1 MKRFKARKWQNEAIK
16 RALNDASG
24 GIFLEA
30 AGGRGKTLCALE
42 IAKQKK
48 AKKVIVVNNRVS
60 ILNGWEK
67 SYKEFSYDKSFEL
80 VALTDRKLSNIVKEG
95 SKMACD
101 VLIIDEWQNVSSD
114 KNVRAYAK
122 IRRDYTIGLSATP
135 IRKKGQNFYPLE
147 KTLWKKANPN
157 RKFDWELAHGKM
169 VYDAFSYSKTKWA
182 DFRDYESYISNLPNF
197 MRWEEIE
204 KIENAEENNGFK
216 IKFFKKT
223 LPCANP
229 EALKM
234 LDTYNVVTKNGKTA
248 MSKLSFGK
256 TAFERILNQ
265 AGFDIDFPKLKAV
278 NEDTPLLKEID
289 RLIAKAPH
297 EMLIVTKSVQIANII
312 KERNPQIGI
321 WTGTT
326 KKLLDAPIV
335 VATSQTLGV
344 GVDGLQDKFKT
355 LAVLD
360 PVAEDSGEYDDYR
373 QLLWR
378 VTGSRQKHDVNIIE
392 FYFSDEK
399 KAEKEVK

>member
-1 MKRFKARKWQNEAIK
+1 MGSKIKEFKPRKWQEEAIK
-16 RALNDASG
+16 RSINDASG
-24 GIFLEA
+24 GIFLES

-42 IAKQKK
+42 IAKRKK
-48 AKKVIVVNNRVS
+48 AKKVIVINNRLS
-60 ILNGWEK
+60 ILEGWKK
-67 SYKEFSYDKSFEL
+67 SIEEFGYDKVYQIETMTDKTL
-80 VALTDRKLSNIVKEG
+80 VSTIKKGSNP
-95 SKMACD
+95 ACD

-122 IRRDYTIGLSATP
+122 IKRKYTIGLSATP

-147 KTLWKKANPN
+147 KTLWGKANPN

-182 DFRDYESYISNLPNF
+182 DFRNYESYVSNLPNF
-197 MRWEEIE
+197 MRYEEVE
-204 KIENAEENNGFK
+204 KIENAKENNGFK

-234 LDTYNVVTKNGKTA
+234 LNTYNVVTKNGKTA
-248 MSKLSFGK
+248 MSKLAFGK

-265 AGFDIDFPKLKAV
+265 TGFDIDFPKLKAV

-289 RLIAKAPH
+289 RLIKKAPH

-312 KERNPQIGI
+312 KERNPHIGI

-326 KKLLDAPIV
+326 KELLESPII
-335 VATSQTLGV
+335 VATAQTLGV

-355 LAVLD
+355 LVVLD
-360 PVAEDSGEYDDYR
+360 PVEEESGEFDDYR

-378 VTGSRQKHDVNIIE
+378 ITGSRQKHDVNIIE
-392 FYFSDEK
+392 FYFSEGNK
-399 KAEKEVK
+399 C

>member
-1 MKRFKARKWQNEAIK
+1 MKRFKARRWQQEAIK
-16 RALNDASG
+16 RALSDTSWG
-24 GIFLEA
+24 MFLES

-48 AKKVIVVNNRVS
+48 AKKVIVINNRVS
-60 ILNGWEK
+60 ILEGWRK
-67 SYKEFSYDKSFEL
+67 SYEDFGYDNSFEL
-80 VALTDRKLSNIVKEG
+80 VTITDKKLSSLVNSGQKIV
-95 SKMACD
+95 CD
-101 VLIIDEWQNVSSD
+101 LLILDEWQNISSKNCVS
-114 KNVRAYAK
+114 AYKK
-122 IRRDYTIGLSATP
+122 IKRGYTIGLSATP

-157 RKFDWELAHGKM
+157 RKFDWELTHGKM
-169 VYDAFSYSKTKWA
+169 VYDAFSYSKTKWE
-182 DFRDYESYISNLPNF
+182 DFKDYESYVSNLPNF
-197 MRWEEIE
+197 MRYEEVE
-204 KIENAEENNGFK
+204 KIENAKENNGFK

-223 LPCANP
+223 LPVANP

-234 LDTYNVVTKNGKTA
+234 LNTFNVVTKNGKSA

-265 AGFDIDFPKLKAV
+265 TGFDIDFPKLKAI
-278 NEDTPLLKEID
+278 NEDTPLLKEVD
-289 RLIAKAPH
+289 RLIKKAPH

-326 KKLLDAPIV
+326 KELLEAPIV

-355 LAVLD
+355 LVVLD
-360 PVAEDSGEYDDYR
+360 PVDENSGEYDDYR

-378 VTGSRQKHDVNIIE
+378 ITGSRQKHDVNIIE
-392 FYFSDEK
+392 FYFGGNEC
-399 KAEKEVK
+399 

>member
-1 MKRFKARKWQNEAIK
+1 MKEFKARKWQNEAIK
-16 RALNDASG
+16 RSANDESG
-24 GIFLEA
+24 GIFLES

-42 IAKQKK
+42 IAKQKE

-60 ILNGWEK
+60 ILRGWEK
-67 SYKEFSYDKSFEL
+67 SYKEFGYDKSFEL
-80 VALTDRKLSNIVKEG
+80 VALTDKKLSNIVKEG

-122 IRRDYTIGLSATP
+122 IKRNYTIGLSATP

-157 RKFDWELAHGKM
+157 RKFDWQLAHGTM

-182 DFRDYESYISNLPNF
+182 DFRDYESYVDNLPNF
-197 MRWEEIE
+197 MRYEEVE
-204 KIENAEENNGFK
+204 RIENAEENNGFK
-216 IKFFKKT
+216 TKFYKKT

-229 EALKM
+229 EELKM
-234 LDTYNVVTKNGKTA
+234 LNTYNVVTKNGKTA
-248 MSKLSFGK
+248 MSKLAFGK

-265 AGFDIDFPKLKAV
+265 TGFDIDFPKLKAV
-278 NEDTPLLKEID
+278 NEDTPLLKEVD

-321 WTGTT
+321 WTGNA
-326 KKLLDAPIV
+326 KELLNAPIV

-360 PVAEDSGEYDDYR
+360 PVDENSGEYDDYR

-392 FYFSDEK
+392 FYFSGGNEC
-399 KAEKEVK
+399 

>member
-1 MKRFKARKWQNEAIK
+1 MKKFRARKWQEVAIK
-16 RALNDASG
+16 RAINDTSG
-24 GIFLEA
+24 GIFLES

-42 IAKQKK
+42 IAKQKD
-48 AKKVIVVNNRVS
+48 AKKVIIVNNRVS
-60 ILNGWEK
+60 ILSGWEK
-67 SYKEFSYDKSFEL
+67 SYNEFGYDKSFEL
-80 VALTDRKLSNIVKEG
+80 VALTDKKLSNIVKEG

-101 VLIIDEWQNVSSD
+101 VLILDEWQNVSSD

-122 IRRDYTIGLSATP
+122 IKRNYTIGLSATP

-147 KTLWKKANPN
+147 KTLWRKANPN
-157 RKFDWELAHGKM
+157 RKFDWQLAHGKM
-169 VYDAFSYSKTKWA
+169 VYDAFSYSKTKWS
-182 DFRDYESYISNLPNF
+182 DFRDYESYVSNLPNF
-197 MRWEEIE
+197 MRYEEVE
-204 KIENAEENNGFK
+204 RIENAEENNGFK

-229 EALKM
+229 EAMKM
-234 LDTYNVVTKNGKTA
+234 LNTYNVVVKNGKAA
-248 MSKLSFGK
+248 MSKLAFGK

-321 WTGTT
+321 WTGNT
-326 KKLLDAPIV
+326 KELLDAPIV

-355 LAVLD
+355 LAILD
-360 PVAEDSGEYDDYR
+360 PVDENSGEYDDYR

-392 FYFSDEK
+392 FYFNTD
-399 KAEKEVK
+399 KE

>member
-1 MKRFKARKWQNEAIK
+1 MKLWEA
-16 RALNDASG
+16 
-24 GIFLEA
+24 E
-30 AGGRGKTLCALE
+30 GRGKTICALS
-42 IAKQKK
+42 ICK
-48 AKKVIVVNNRVS
+48 AKSADKVIVVNNRVA
-60 ILNGWEK
+60 ILDGWKETVEK
-67 SYKEFSYDKSFEL
+67 FGFDKDFE
-80 VALTDRKLSNIVKEG
+80 VIYITDRALQSRVK
-95 SKMACD
+95 KQKIACD
-101 VLIIDEWQNVSSD
+101 VLILDEWQNISSKNCVS
-114 KNVRAYAK
+114 AYK
-122 IRRDYTIGLSATP
+122 KVKRYYTIGLSATP

-147 KTLWKKANPN
+147 KTIWGRANPN

-216 IKFFKKT
+216 TKFFKKT

-229 EALKM
+229 EALRM
-234 LDTYNVVTKNGKTA
+234 LNTYNVVIKNGKTA

-265 AGFDIDFPKLKAV
+265 TGFDIDFPKLKAT
-278 NEDTPLLKEID
+278 NEDTPLLKEVD

-326 KKLLDAPIV
+326 KELLEAHIV

-355 LAVLD
+355 LVVLD
-360 PVAEDSGEYDDYR
+360 PVDEGSGEYDDYR

-392 FYFSDEK
+392 FYFK
-399 KAEKEVK
+399 

>member
-1 MKRFKARKWQNEAIK
+1 MKEFKARKWQNEAIK
-16 RALNDASG
+16 RSANDESG

-67 SYKEFSYDKSFEL
+67 SYKEFGYDKSFEL
-80 VALTDRKLSNIVKEG
+80 VAITDKKLSSIVKEG

-101 VLIIDEWQNVSSD
+101 VLILDEWQNISSKNCVS
-114 KNVRAYAK
+114 AYK
-122 IRRDYTIGLSATP
+122 KVKRNYTIGLSATP

-157 RKFDWELAHGKM
+157 RKFDWELTHGKM
-169 VYDAFSYSKTKWA
+169 VYDAFAYSKTKWA
-182 DFRDYESYISNLPNF
+182 DFRDYESYVSNLPNF
-197 MRWEEIE
+197 MRYEEIE

-216 IKFFKKT
+216 IKFFKNT

-229 EALKM
+229 DASKM
-234 LDTYNVVTKNGKTA
+234 LSTYNVVTKNGKTA

-265 AGFDIDFPKLKAV
+265 TGFDIDFPKLKAV
-278 NEDTPLLKEID
+278 NEDTPLLKEVD

-297 EMLIVTKSVQIANII
+297 EMLIVTKSVQIAGII

-355 LAVLD
+355 LVVLD
-360 PVAEDSGEYDDYR
+360 PVDENSGEYDDYR

-392 FYFSDEK
+392 IRFKD
-399 KAEKEVK
+399 

>member
-1 MKRFKARKWQNEAIK
+1 MKTFKARKWQEVAIK
-16 RALNDASG
+16 RSLNDTSG

-42 IAKQKK
+42 IAKQRK

-60 ILNGWEK
+60 ILSGWEK
-67 SYKEFSYDKSFEL
+67 SCNEFGYNKSFEL
-80 VALTDRKLSNIVKEG
+80 VAITDKKLSNIVKEG
-95 SKMACD
+95 SKIACD

-122 IRRDYTIGLSATP
+122 IRRNYTIGLSATP

-157 RKFDWELAHGKM
+157 RKFDWQLAHGK
-169 VYDAFSYSKTKWA
+169 VIYDAFSYSKTKWA
-182 DFRDYESYISNLPNF
+182 DFRDYENYISNLPNF
-197 MRWEEIE
+197 MRYEEVE
-204 KIENAEENNGFK
+204 RIENAKENNGFK

-234 LDTYNVVTKNGKTA
+234 LNTYNVVTKNGKTA

-278 NEDTPLLKEID
+278 NEDTPLLKEVD

-326 KKLLDAPIV
+326 KELLEAPIV

-355 LAVLD
+355 LVVLD
-360 PVAEDSGEYDDYR
+360 PVDESSGEYDDYR

-378 VTGSRQKHDVNIIE
+378 VTGSRQKHDVNILEIR
-392 FYFSDEK
+392 FK
-399 KAEKEVK
+399 

>member
-1 MKRFKARKWQNEAIK
+1 MKTFKARKWQEEAIK
-16 RALNDASG
+16 RSLNDTSG
-24 GIFLEA
+24 GIFLES

-42 IAKQKK
+42 IAKQKG

-60 ILNGWEK
+60 ILDGWEK
-67 SYKEFSYDKSFEL
+67 SYKEFGYDKSFEL
-80 VALTDRKLSNIVKEG
+80 VAITDKKLSNIVKCG
-95 SKMACD
+95 TKMVCD
-101 VLIIDEWQNVSSD
+101 VLMIDEWQNVSSD

-122 IRRDYTIGLSATP
+122 IRRNYTIGLSATP

-147 KTLWKKANPN
+147 KTIWGRANPN
-157 RKFDWELAHGKM
+157 RKFDWHLAHGKM
-169 VYDAFSYSKTKWA
+169 VYDAFSYSKTKWS
-182 DFRDYESYISNLPNF
+182 DFRDYESYVSNLPNF
-197 MRWEEIE
+197 MRYEEVE
-204 KIENAEENNGFK
+204 RIENAEENNGFK
-216 IKFFKKT
+216 IKFFKNT

-229 EALKM
+229 EAMKM
-234 LDTYNVVTKNGKTA
+234 LNTYNVVTKNGKTA

-278 NEDTPLLKEID
+278 NEDTPLLKEVD

-321 WTGTT
+321 WTGAT
-326 KKLLDAPIV
+326 KEQLNAPIV

-360 PVAEDSGEYDDYR
+360 PVDEDSGEYDDYR

-392 FYFSDEK
+392 FYF
-399 KAEKEVK
+399 

>member
-1 MKRFKARKWQNEAIK
+1 MKTFKARKWQEVAIK
-16 RALNDASG
+16 RSLNDTSG

-42 IAKQKK
+42 IAKQRK

-60 ILNGWEK
+60 ILSGWEK
-67 SYKEFSYDKSFEL
+67 SCNEFGYNKSFEL
-80 VALTDRKLSNIVKEG
+80 VAITDKKLSNIVKEG
-95 SKMACD
+95 SKIACD

-122 IRRDYTIGLSATP
+122 IRRNYTIGLSATP

-157 RKFDWELAHGKM
+157 RKFDWQLAHGK
-169 VYDAFSYSKTKWA
+169 VIYDAFSYSKTKWA
-182 DFRDYESYISNLPNF
+182 DFRDYENYISNLPNF
-197 MRWEEIE
+197 MRYEEVE
-204 KIENAEENNGFK
+204 RIENAKENNGFK

-234 LDTYNVVTKNGKTA
+234 LNTYNVVTKNGKTA

-278 NEDTPLLKEID
+278 NEDTPLLKEVD

-321 WTGTT
+321 WTGTA
-326 KKLLDAPIV
+326 KELLTAPIV

-360 PVAEDSGEYDDYR
+360 PVDENSGEYDDYR

-378 VTGSRQKHDVNIIE
+378 VTGSRQKHDVNILE
-392 FYFSDEK
+392 FYFK
-399 KAEKEVK
+399 

>member
-1 MKRFKARKWQNEAIK
+1 MKRFKARRWQEEAIK
-16 RALNDASG
+16 RALNDTSG
-24 GIFLEA
+24 GIFLES

-42 IAKQKK
+42 IAKKK
-48 AKKVIVVNNRVS
+48 GAKKVIVVNNRVS
-60 ILNGWEK
+60 ILSGWGK
-67 SYKEFSYDKSFEL
+67 SYNEFGYNKSFEL
-80 VALTDRKLSNIVKEG
+80 VAITDKKLSNIVKEG
-95 SKMACD
+95 SRMACD

-122 IRRDYTIGLSATP
+122 IRRNYTIGLSATP

-197 MRWEEIE
+197 MRYEEVE
-204 KIENAEENNGFK
+204 RIENAEENNGFK
-216 IKFFKKT
+216 TKFYKKT
-223 LPCANP
+223 LPAANP

-234 LDTYNVVTKNGKTA
+234 LNTYNVVVKNGKTA

-265 AGFDIDFPKLKAV
+265 TGFDIDFPKLKAV

-289 RLIAKAPH
+289 RLITKAPH

-326 KKLLDAPIV
+326 KELLDAPIV

-355 LAVLD
+355 LAILD
-360 PVAEDSGEYDDYR
+360 PVDENSGEYDDYR

-378 VTGSRQKHDVNIIE
+378 VTGSRQKHDVNILEIR
-392 FYFSDEK
+392 FK
-399 KAEKEVK
+399 

>member
-1 MKRFKARKWQNEAIK
+1 MKEFKARKWQKEAIK
-16 RALNDASG
+16 RSAIDESG

-60 ILNGWEK
+60 ILSGWEK
-67 SYKEFSYDKSFEL
+67 SYKEFGYDKSFEL
-80 VALTDRKLSNIVKEG
+80 VALTDKKLSSIVKES

-101 VLIIDEWQNVSSD
+101 VLILDEWQNISSKNCVS
-114 KNVRAYAK
+114 AYK
-122 IRRDYTIGLSATP
+122 KVKRKYTIGLSATP

-147 KTLWKKANPN
+147 KTLWKKAEPN

-169 VYDAFSYSKTKWA
+169 VYDAFAYSKTKWA
-182 DFRDYESYISNLPNF
+182 DFRDYESYVSNLPNF
-197 MRWEEIE
+197 MRYEEIE

-216 IKFFKKT
+216 IKFFKNT

-229 EALKM
+229 DALKM
-234 LDTYNVVTKNGKTA
+234 LNTYNVVTKNGKTA

-265 AGFDIDFPKLKAV
+265 TGFDIDFPKLKAV
-278 NEDTPLLKEID
+278 NEDTPLLKEVD

-312 KERNPQIGI
+312 KERNPRIGI
-321 WTGTT
+321 WTGAT
-326 KKLLDAPIV
+326 KELLDAPIV

-360 PVAEDSGEYDDYR
+360 PVDEGSGEYDDYR

-392 FYFSDEK
+392 FYFSE
-399 KAEKEVK
+399 EVKKGVK

>member
-1 MKRFKARKWQNEAIK
+1 MGSKIKEFKPRKWQEEAIK
-16 RALNDASG
+16 RSINDASG
-24 GIFLEA
+24 GIFLES

-42 IAKQKK
+42 IAKRKK
-48 AKKVIVVNNRVS
+48 AKKVIVINNRLS
-60 ILNGWEK
+60 ILEGWKK
-67 SYKEFSYDKSFEL
+67 SIEEFGYDKVYQIETMTDKTL
-80 VALTDRKLSNIVKEG
+80 VSTIKKGSNP
-95 SKMACD
+95 ACD

-122 IRRDYTIGLSATP
+122 IKRKYTIGLSATP

-147 KTLWKKANPN
+147 KTLWGKANPN

-182 DFRDYESYISNLPNF
+182 DFRNYESYVSNLPNF
-197 MRWEEIE
+197 MRYEEIE
-204 KIENAEENNGFK
+204 KIENAKENNGFK

-234 LDTYNVVTKNGKTA
+234 LNTYNVVTKNGKTA
-248 MSKLSFGK
+248 MSKLAFGK

-265 AGFDIDFPKLKAV
+265 TGFDIDFPKLKAV

-289 RLIAKAPH
+289 RLIKKAPH

-312 KERNPQIGI
+312 KERNPHIGI

-326 KKLLDAPIV
+326 KNLLDAPIV

-355 LAVLD
+355 LVVLD
-360 PVAEDSGEYDDYR
+360 PVEEESGEFDDYR

-378 VTGSRQKHDVNIIE
+378 ITGSRQKHDVNIIE
-392 FYFSDEK
+392 FYFSEGNK
-399 KAEKEVK
+399 C

>member
-1 MKRFKARKWQNEAIK
+1 MKEFNARKWQCEAIK
-16 RALNDASG
+16 RALNDTSG

-48 AKKVIVVNNRVS
+48 AKKVIIVNNRVS
-60 ILNGWEK
+60 ILSGWEK
-67 SYKEFSYDKSFEL
+67 SYKEFGYDDCFEL
-80 VALTDRKLSNIVKEG
+80 VALTDKKLSSIVKEG

-101 VLIIDEWQNVSSD
+101 VLILDEWQNISSKNCVS
-114 KNVRAYAK
+114 AYK
-122 IRRDYTIGLSATP
+122 KVKRNYTIGLSATP

-147 KTLWKKANPN
+147 KTIWGRANPN
-157 RKFDWELAHGKM
+157 QKFNWELEHGKM
-169 VYDAFSYSKTKWA
+169 VYDAFAYSKTKWA
-182 DFRDYESYISNLPNF
+182 DFKDYESYVNNLPNF
-197 MRWEEIE
+197 MRFEEIE

-216 IKFFKKT
+216 IKFFKNT

-229 EALKM
+229 DARKM
-234 LDTYNVVTKNGKTA
+234 LNTYNVVTKNGKTA
-248 MSKLSFGK
+248 MSKLAFGK

-278 NEDTPLLKEID
+278 NEDTPLLKEMD

-321 WTGTT
+321 WTGAT
-326 KKLLDAPIV
+326 KELLNAPIV

-355 LAVLD
+355 LVVLD
-360 PVAEDSGEYDDYR
+360 PVDENSGEYDDYR

-392 FYFSDEK
+392 IRFKD
-399 KAEKEVK
+399 

>member
-1 MKRFKARKWQNEAIK
+1 MESKIKEFKPRKWQEEAIK
-16 RALNDASG
+16 RSINDTSG
-24 GIFLEA
+24 GIFLES

-42 IAKQKK
+42 IAKRRE
-48 AKKVIVVNNRVS
+48 AKKVIVINNRLS
-60 ILNGWEK
+60 ILEGWKK
-67 SYKEFSYDKSFEL
+67 SIEEFGYDKVYQIETMTDKTL
-80 VALTDRKLSNIVKEG
+80 VSAIKKG
-95 SKMACD
+95 SRPACD
-101 VLIIDEWQNVSSD
+101 VLIIDEWQNVSS
-114 KNVRAYAK
+114 KNCVSAYK
-122 IRRDYTIGLSATP
+122 KVKRNYTIGLSATP

-157 RKFDWELAHGKM
+157 RKFDWELAYGKM
-169 VYDAFSYSKTKWA
+169 VYDAFAYSKTKWA
-182 DFRDYESYISNLPNF
+182 DFRDYESYVSNLPNF
-197 MRWEEIE
+197 MRYEEIE

-216 IKFFKKT
+216 IKFFKNT

-229 EALKM
+229 DALKM
-234 LDTYNVVTKNGKTA
+234 LNTYNVVTKNGKTA

-265 AGFDIDFPKLKAV
+265 TGFDIDFPKLKAV
-278 NEDTPLLKEID
+278 NEDTPLLKEVD

-297 EMLIVTKSVQIANII
+297 EMLIVTKSVQIAGII

-326 KKLLDAPIV
+326 KNLLDAPIV

-355 LAVLD
+355 LVVLD
-360 PVAEDSGEYDDYR
+360 PVDENSGEYDDYR

-392 FYFSDEK
+392 IRFKD
-399 KAEKEVK
+399 

>member
-1 MKRFKARKWQNEAIK
+1 MKEFNARKWQQEAI
-16 RALNDASG
+16 RRSINDESG

-30 AGGRGKTLCALE
+30 LGGRGKTLCALE
-42 IAKQKK
+42 VAKQKG

-67 SYKEFSYDKSFEL
+67 SYTEFGYNKSFEL
-80 VALTDRKLSNIVKEG
+80 VAITDKKLSNTVKEG

-101 VLIIDEWQNVSSD
+101 VLILDEWQNISSKNCVS
-114 KNVRAYAK
+114 AYK
-122 IRRDYTIGLSATP
+122 KVKRNYTIGLSATP

-157 RKFDWELAHGKM
+157 RKFDWQLAHGK
-169 VYDAFSYSKTKWA
+169 VIYDAFSYSKTKWA
-182 DFRDYESYISNLPNF
+182 DFRDYENYISNLPNF

-229 EALKM
+229 KALKM
-234 LDTYNVVTKNGKTA
+234 LNTYNVVTKNGKTA

-326 KKLLDAPIV
+326 KELLEAPIV

-355 LAVLD
+355 LVVLD
-360 PVAEDSGEYDDYR
+360 PVDESSGEYDDYR

-378 VTGSRQKHDVNIIE
+378 VTGSRQKHDVNILEIR
-392 FYFSDEK
+392 FK
-399 KAEKEVK
+399 

>member
-16 RALNDASG
+16 RSLNDTSG
-24 GIFLEA
+24 GIFLES

-42 IAKQKK
+42 IAKQKG

-60 ILNGWEK
+60 ILSGWEK
-67 SYKEFSYDKSFEL
+67 SYNEFGYNKSFEL
-80 VALTDRKLSNIVKEG
+80 VALTDKKLSNIVKEG

-122 IRRDYTIGLSATP
+122 IKRGYTIGLSATP

-147 KTLWKKANPN
+147 KTIWGRANPN
-157 RKFDWELAHGKM
+157 RKFDWQLAHGKM

-182 DFRDYESYISNLPNF
+182 DFRDYESYVSNLPNF
-197 MRWEEIE
+197 MRYEEVE

-216 IKFFKKT
+216 IKFFKNT

-229 EALKM
+229 DAIKM
-234 LDTYNVVTKNGKTA
+234 LNTYNVVTKNGKTA

-265 AGFDIDFPKLKAV
+265 TGFDIDFPKLKAV
-278 NEDTPLLKEID
+278 NEDTPLLKEVD

-312 KERNPQIGI
+312 KERNPRIGI

-326 KKLLDAPIV
+326 KELLDAPIV

-355 LAVLD
+355 LVILD
-360 PVAEDSGEYDDYR
+360 PVDENSGEYDDYR

-392 FYFSDEK
+392 FYFSGGNEC
-399 KAEKEVK
+399 

>member
-1 MKRFKARKWQNEAIK
+1 MKRFKARKWQEEAIK
-16 RALNDASG
+16 RSLNDTSG

-42 IAKQKK
+42 IAKQRE

-60 ILNGWEK
+60 ILNGWKK

-80 VALTDRKLSNIVKEG
+80 VAITDKKLSNIVKES

-101 VLIIDEWQNVSSD
+101 VLIIDEWQNVSSS

-122 IRRDYTIGLSATP
+122 IRRNYTIGLSATP

-147 KTLWKKANPN
+147 KTLWGRANPN
-157 RKFDWELAHGKM
+157 RKFDWQLSHGKM

-182 DFRDYESYISNLPNF
+182 DFRDYESYVSNLPNF
-197 MRWEEIE
+197 MRYEEVE
-204 KIENAEENNGFK
+204 RIENAKENNGFK

-234 LDTYNVVTKNGKTA
+234 LNTYNVVTKNGKTA
-248 MSKLSFGK
+248 MSKLAFGK

-278 NEDTPLLKEID
+278 NEDTPLLKEVD
-289 RLIAKAPH
+289 RLIKKAPH

-326 KKLLDAPIV
+326 KELLEAPII

-355 LAVLD
+355 LAILD
-360 PVAEDSGEYDDYR
+360 PVDENSGEYDDYR

-378 VTGSRQKHDVNIIE
+378 VTGSRQKHDVNILEIR
-392 FYFSDEK
+392 F
-399 KAEKEVK
+399 KEI

>member
-1 MKRFKARKWQNEAIK
+1 MKVFKARKWQETAIK
-16 RALNDASG
+16 RALNDTSG
-24 GIFLEA
+24 GIFLES

-42 IAKQKK
+42 IAKQKE

-67 SYKEFSYDKSFEL
+67 SYNEFGYNKSFEL
-80 VALTDRKLSNIVKEG
+80 VAITDKKLSNIVKEG

-122 IRRDYTIGLSATP
+122 IKRGYTIGLSATP
-135 IRKKGQNFYPLE
+135 IRKKGENFYPLE

-157 RKFDWELAHGKM
+157 RKFDWQLAHGKM

-182 DFRDYESYISNLPNF
+182 DFRDYESYVSNLPNF
-197 MRWEEIE
+197 MRYEEVE
-204 KIENAEENNGFK
+204 RIENAKENNGFK
-216 IKFFKKT
+216 IKFYKNT

-229 EALKM
+229 DDLKM
-234 LDTYNVVTKNGKTA
+234 LNTYNVVTKNGKTA

-265 AGFDIDFPKLKAV
+265 TGFDIDFPKLKAV

-289 RLIAKAPH
+289 RLIAQAPH
-297 EMLIVTKSVQIANII
+297 EMLIVTKSVQIAGII

-321 WTGTT
+321 WTGAT
-326 KKLLDAPIV
+326 KELLDAPIV

-355 LAVLD
+355 LVVLD
-360 PVAEDSGEYDDYR
+360 PVDENSGEYDDYR

-392 FYFSDEK
+392 FYFS
-399 KAEKEVK
+399 KEVKKRR

>member
-1 MKRFKARKWQNEAIK
+1 MKRFKARRWQEEAIK
-16 RALNDASG
+16 RSLNDDSG
-24 GIFLEA
+24 GIFLES

-42 IAKQKK
+42 IAKQQK

-67 SYKEFSYDKSFEL
+67 SYNEFGYNKSFEL
-80 VALTDRKLSNIVKEG
+80 VAITDKKLSNIVKEG

-122 IRRDYTIGLSATP
+122 IKRSYTIGLSATP

-147 KTLWKKANPN
+147 KTIWGKANPN
-157 RKFDWELAHGKM
+157 RKFDWQLAHGK
-169 VYDAFSYSKTKWA
+169 VIYDAFSYSKTKWA
-182 DFRDYESYISNLPNF
+182 DFRDYESYVSNLPNF
-197 MRWEEIE
+197 MRYEEVE
-204 KIENAEENNGFK
+204 RIENAKENNGFK

-229 EALKM
+229 DALKM
-234 LDTYNVVTKNGKTA
+234 LNTYNVVTKNGKAA

-312 KERNPQIGI
+312 KERNPRIGI
-321 WTGTT
+321 WTGNT

-355 LAVLD
+355 LVVLD
-360 PVAEDSGEYDDYR
+360 PVDESSGEYDDYR

-392 FYFSDEK
+392 FYFSGGNEC
-399 KAEKEVK
+399 

>member
-1 MKRFKARKWQNEAIK
+1 MKDFKARKWQNEAIK
-16 RALNDASG
+16 RSVNDESG

-42 IAKQKK
+42 IAKQKN

-60 ILNGWEK
+60 ILSGWEK
-67 SYKEFSYDKSFEL
+67 SYKEFGYDKSFEL
-80 VALTDRKLSNIVKEG
+80 VALTDKKLSNIVKEG
-95 SKMACD
+95 SKMTCD
-101 VLIIDEWQNVSSD
+101 VLILDEWQNISSKKCVS
-114 KNVRAYAK
+114 AYK
-122 IRRDYTIGLSATP
+122 KVKRNYTIGLSATP

-157 RKFDWELAHGKM
+157 QKFDWELAHGKM

-182 DFRDYESYISNLPNF
+182 DFRDYESYVSSLPNF
-197 MRWEEIE
+197 MRYEEIE

-216 IKFFKKT
+216 IKFFKNT

-229 EALKM
+229 DARKM
-234 LDTYNVVTKNGKTA
+234 LSTYNVVTKNGKTA
-248 MSKLSFGK
+248 MSKLSFGRV
-256 TAFERILNQ
+256 AFERILNQ
-265 AGFDIDFPKLKAV
+265 TGFDIDFPKLKAV
-278 NEDTPLLKEID
+278 NEDTPLLKEVD

-297 EMLIVTKSVQIANII
+297 EMLIVTKSVQIAGII

-355 LAVLD
+355 LVVLD
-360 PVAEDSGEYDDYR
+360 PVDENSGEYDDYR

-378 VTGSRQKHDVNIIE
+378 VTGSRQKHDVNVIE
-392 FYFSDEK
+392 IRFKD
-399 KAEKEVK
+399 

>member
-1 MKRFKARKWQNEAIK
+1 MKVFKARKWQETAIK
-16 RALNDASG
+16 RALNDTSG
-24 GIFLEA
+24 GIFLES

-42 IAKQKK
+42 IAKQKE

-60 ILNGWEK
+60 ILRGWEK
-67 SYKEFSYDKSFEL
+67 SYKEFGYDKSFEL
-80 VALTDRKLSNIVKEG
+80 VALTDKKLSNIVKEG

-122 IRRDYTIGLSATP
+122 IKRNYTIGLSATP

-157 RKFDWELAHGKM
+157 RKFDWQLAHGTM

-182 DFRDYESYISNLPNF
+182 DFRDYESYVSNLPNF
-197 MRWEEIE
+197 MRYEEVE
-204 KIENAEENNGFK
+204 RIENAEENNGFK
-216 IKFFKKT
+216 TKFYKKT

-229 EALKM
+229 EELKM
-234 LDTYNVVTKNGKTA
+234 LSTYNVVTKNGKTA
-248 MSKLSFGK
+248 MSKLAFGK

-265 AGFDIDFPKLKAV
+265 TGFDIDFPKLKAV
-278 NEDTPLLKEID
+278 NEDTPLLKEVD

-297 EMLIVTKSVQIANII
+297 EMLIVTKSVQIAGII

-326 KKLLDAPIV
+326 KELLDAPIV

-355 LAVLD
+355 LVVLD
-360 PVAEDSGEYDDYR
+360 PVDESSGEYDDYR

-392 FYFSDEK
+392 IRFKD
-399 KAEKEVK
+399 

>member
-1 MKRFKARKWQNEAIK
+1 MKEFNARKWQEVAIK
-16 RALNDASG
+16 RALNDTSG
-24 GIFLEA
+24 GVFLEA

-42 IAKQKK
+42 IAKQKD

-60 ILNGWEK
+60 ILSGWEK

-80 VALTDRKLSNIVKEG
+80 VTLTDKKLSSIVKGG

-122 IRRDYTIGLSATP
+122 IKRGYTIGLSATP

-169 VYDAFSYSKTKWA
+169 VYDAFAYSKTKWA
-182 DFRDYESYISNLPNF
+182 DFRDYESYVSNLPNF
-197 MRWEEIE
+197 MRYEEIE

-216 IKFFKKT
+216 IKFFKNT

-229 EALKM
+229 EELKM
-234 LDTYNVVTKNGKTA
+234 LNTYNVVTKNGKTA

-265 AGFDIDFPKLKAV
+265 TGFDIDFPKLKAV
-278 NEDTPLLKEID
+278 NEDTPLLKEVD

-297 EMLIVTKSVQIANII
+297 EMLIVTKSVQIAWII

-326 KKLLDAPIV
+326 KKQLEAPIV

-355 LAVLD
+355 LVVLD
-360 PVAEDSGEYDDYR
+360 PVDENSGEYDDYR

-378 VTGSRQKHDVNIIE
+378 VTGSRQKHDVNILE
-392 FYFSDEK
+392 FYFSGGNK
-399 KAEKEVK
+399 C

>member
-1 MKRFKARKWQNEAIK
+1 MKRFEARRWQKEAIK
-16 RALNDASG
+16 RALNDTSG

-42 IAKQKK
+42 IAKQKG
-48 AKKVIVVNNRVS
+48 AKKVIVVNNKVS
-60 ILNGWEK
+60 ILSGWGK
-67 SYKEFSYDKSFEL
+67 SYNEFGYNKSFEL
-80 VALTDRKLSNIVKEG
+80 VAITDKKLSNIVKEG
-95 SKMACD
+95 SKMTCD
-101 VLIIDEWQNVSSD
+101 ILILDEWQNISSKNCVS
-114 KNVRAYAK
+114 AYK
-122 IRRDYTIGLSATP
+122 KVKRNYTIGLSATP

-147 KTLWKKANPN
+147 KTIWGKANPN
-157 RKFDWELAHGKM
+157 RKFDWQLAHGTM
-169 VYDAFSYSKTKWA
+169 IYDAFSYSKTKWA
-182 DFRDYESYISNLPNF
+182 DFRDYESYVSNLPNF

-216 IKFFKKT
+216 IKFFKNT

-229 EALKM
+229 DALKM
-234 LDTYNVVTKNGKTA
+234 LNTYNVVTKNGKTA
-248 MSKLSFGK
+248 MSKLAFGK

-265 AGFDIDFPKLKAV
+265 TGFEIDFPKLKAV
-278 NEDTPLLKEID
+278 NEDTPLLKEVD

-326 KKLLDAPIV
+326 KELLEAPIV

-360 PVAEDSGEYDDYR
+360 PVDESSGEYDDYR

-392 FYFSDEK
+392 IRF
-399 KAEKEVK
+399 KEF

>member
-1 MKRFKARKWQNEAIK
+1 MKVFKARKWQEEAIK
-16 RALNDASG
+16 RSLNDTSG

-42 IAKQKK
+42 IAKQKN

-60 ILNGWEK
+60 ILSGWEK
-67 SYKEFSYDKSFEL
+67 SYKEFGYDKSFEL
-80 VALTDRKLSNIVKEG
+80 VALTDKKLSNIVKEG
-95 SKMACD
+95 SKMTCD
-101 VLIIDEWQNVSSD
+101 VLILDEWQNISSKKCVS
-114 KNVRAYAK
+114 AYK
-122 IRRDYTIGLSATP
+122 KVKRNYTIGLSATP

-157 RKFDWELAHGKM
+157 QKFDWELAHGKM

-182 DFRDYESYISNLPNF
+182 DFRDYESYVSSLPNF
-197 MRWEEIE
+197 MRYEEIE

-216 IKFFKKT
+216 IKFFKNT

-229 EALKM
+229 DARKM
-234 LDTYNVVTKNGKTA
+234 LSTYNVVTKNGKTA
-248 MSKLSFGK
+248 MSKLSFGRV
-256 TAFERILNQ
+256 AFERILNQ
-265 AGFDIDFPKLKAV
+265 TGFDIDFPKLKAV
-278 NEDTPLLKEID
+278 NEDTPLLKEVD

-297 EMLIVTKSVQIANII
+297 EMLIVTKSVQIAGII

-355 LAVLD
+355 LVVLD
-360 PVAEDSGEYDDYR
+360 PVDENSGEYDDYR

-378 VTGSRQKHDVNIIE
+378 VTGSRQKHDVNVIE
-392 FYFSDEK
+392 IRFKD
-399 KAEKEVK
+399 